1 MDCIQCGETFFGD
14 NIKFCSMKCYRDY
27 LRLKKTPKNMESDSL
42 DAKRSDDDYSL
53 KT

>member
-14 NIKFCSMKCYRDY
+14 NIKFCSLKCYREY
-27 LRLKKTPKNMESDSL
+27 LSLKKIPKNTESDSSNTES
-42 DAKRSDDDYSL
+42 SDDDYSL

>member
-14 NIKFCSMKCYRDY
+14 NIKFCSLKCYREY
-27 LRLKKTPKNMESDSL
+27 LNQKKTSENIENDSL
-42 DAKRSDDDYSL
+42 DSKSDDDYSL